1 MKTTV
6 GAILFNDALPA
17 PLREYSRVVS
27 KKNIRSILTDLADKY
42 PEHYASSVHTIKD
55 LGDKVAY
62 KTGHSVSLNDFRPP
76 PAKKAIMKKVQDR
89 LTKAMSAA
97 KTPDEFTS
105 AFGKIM
111 TEGKNELIGAVL
123 KDGAKKD
130 SGLAEMIFSGS
141 RGDSGQ
147 LNSIVGSPMA
157 VSDSQNNVIPIPII
171 NSFAQGLDPAEYW
184 AASYGTRKGVISTK
198 VATAEG
204 GYFGK
209 RLAVPVNRIVI
220 TEHDCG
226 TKNGIREEIDG
237 DILDTY
243 LAKAVGPY
251 KASTMVTREVL
262 GVLKRKNIKNV
273 LIRSPISCEAEEGI
287 CALCRG
293 IIETGKL
300 PGIGTNVGVSS
311 AMTIA
316 EPVAQ
321 GAMDVKHKGG
331 ALEDKHL
338 IDINMNTMKRL
349 VDIPKTFPQSA
360 VMAEEG
366 GKVTKIEKAPQGGTF
381 IWVGDIQHIAL
392 RGRKPKVKVGQ
403 TVIKGDPLSDG
414 IINPADVVRLKGI
427 GPGRVFFTKYFKNM
441 YKKVL
446 GKDLH
451 QKHFET
457 FARGL
462 INYVK
467 VEDARD
473 SEEILPGDFIPI
485 SKANKIYKDEEST
498 LSAPASSKGKWLTRP
513 YLHYTVGA
521 EVTDEMIKDFKEENI
536 SKIEVSSNQPGFE
549 PQMIRLDAVG
559 SLDPD
564 WMHRLG
570 GERLKTSL
578 LKAVKGGQ
586 KSHIHGTSFIPGI
599 AYGKDFGEM
608 RDKGKY

>member
-1 MKTTV
+1 MKTTIGSV
-6 GAILFNDALPA
+6 LFNAALPA
-17 PLREYSRVVS
+17 PLRDYQRVIS
-27 KKNIRSILTDLADKY
+27 KKNISDILTELADKY
-42 PEHYASSVHTIKD
+42 PQHYASSVHEIKA

-62 KTGHSVSLNDFRPP
+62 KTGHSVSLDDFRPP
-76 PAKKAIMKKVQDR
+76 PAKKKIMEDAQRK
-89 LTKAMSAA
+89 LKAATLSA
-97 KTPDEFTS
+97 KTADEFTS
-105 AFGKIM
+105 SFAKIM
-111 TEGKNELIGAVL
+111 NNSKNELLKEVL

-141 RGDSGQ
+141 RGSPGQ

-157 VSDSQNNVIPIPII
+157 VSDSQNRVIPIPII

-184 AASYGTRKGVISTK
+184 ASSYGTRKGVISTK

-209 RLAVPVNRIVI
+209 RLAVPVNRIIVTI
-220 TEHDCG
+220 HDCD
-226 TKNGIREEIDG
+226 THNGIREQVDG

-243 LAKAVGPY
+243 LAKGVGPF
-251 KASTMVTREVL
+251 KRNTMVTRSVL
-262 GVLKRKNIKNV
+262 DVLSKKSIRNV
-273 LIRSPISCEAEEGI
+273 LIRSPISCEAEEGV

-300 PGIGTNVGVSS
+300 PEIGSNVGVAS

-338 IDINMNTMKRL
+338 LNIDMNTLKRL

-360 VMAEEG
+360 VIAEED
-366 GKVTKIEKAPQGGTF
+366 GKITSIVKAPQGGTF
-381 IWVGDIQHIAL
+381 INVGETQHIAL
-392 RGRKPKVKVGQ
+392 RGRKPIVKLGDKV
-403 TVIKGDPLSDG
+403 TKGDPLSDG
-414 IINPADVVRLKGI
+414 IINPSDIVRLKGI
-427 GPGRVFFTKYFKNM
+427 GPGRVFFTKYFKDM
-441 YKKVL
+441 YKQVL
-446 GKDLH
+446 GKNLH

-467 VEDARD
+467 VDDAKD
-473 SEEILPGDFIPI
+473 SEEMLPGDYIPI
-485 SKANKIYKDEEST
+485 AKANRLYKDEKSEM
-498 LSAPASSKGKWLTRP
+498 LSPAKAKGMWLTKP
-513 YLHYTVGA
+513 YLHYSVGA
-521 EVTDEMIKDFKEENI
+521 EVTAAMVKDLTEE
-536 SKIEVSSNQPGFE
+536 KILKVSVSTNQPGFE

-586 KSHIHGTSFIPGI
+586 KSYIHGTSFIPGL
-599 AYGKDFGEM
+599 AYGQEFGET

>member
-6 GAILFNDALPA
+6 GNLLFNQALPPA
-17 PLREYSRVVS
+17 MRDYSRVIS
-27 KKNIRSILTDLADKY
+27 KQNIGVILTELADNY
-42 PEHYASSVHTIKD
+42 PEHYAASVHEIKK
-55 LGDKVAY
+55 LGDDVAY
-62 KTGHSVSLNDFRPP
+62 STGHSVSLNDFKPP
-76 PAKKAIMKKVQDR
+76 PDKKKIIKNTEDQLR
-89 LTKAMSAA
+89 KAVIRA
-97 KTPDEFTS
+97 KTPEEFNSQFAKVMNTN
-105 AFGKIM
+105 
-111 TEGKNELIGAVL
+111 KNKLIEAVL
-123 KDGAKKD
+123 KDGAKKK

-141 RGDSGQ
+141 RGDKGQ

-157 VSDSQNNVIPIPII
+157 VSDSQNRVIPVPIV

-220 TEHDCG
+220 TERDCG
-226 TKNGIREEIDG
+226 TQNGIRETIDG
-237 DILDTY
+237 DILDTH
-243 LAKAVGPY
+243 LAKSVGPY
-251 KASTMVTREVL
+251 KRNTLVTRSIISSL
-262 GVLKRKNIKNV
+262 RKKGISGV

-287 CALCRG
+287 CTMCRG
-293 IIETGKL
+293 VIETGKL
-300 PGIGTNVGVSS
+300 PAIGTNVGVAS

-338 IDINMNTMKRL
+338 LNIDMNTLKRL

-360 VMAEEG
+360 VVSEES

-381 IWVGDIQHIAL
+381 IWVGETQHIAL
-392 RGRKPKVKVGQ
+392 RGRRPTVKVGD
-403 TVIKGDPLSDG
+403 TVVKGDPLSDG
-414 IINPADVVRLKGI
+414 IINPSDIVRLKGI
-427 GPGRVFFTKYFKNM
+427 GPGRTFFTKYFKNM
-441 YKKVL
+441 YKDVL
-446 GKDLH
+446 GKNLH

-467 VEDARD
+467 VEDAGD

-485 SKANKIYKDEEST
+485 AKANKLYEDKKSVSISPEKALGMW
-498 LSAPASSKGKWLTRP
+498 LSKP

-521 EVTDEMIKDFKEENI
+521 EVTKAMVKDLKEE
-536 SKIEVSSNQPGFE
+536 KITSIKVSEVQPAFE

-586 KSHIHGTSFIPGI
+586 KSHIHGTSFIPGL
-599 AYGKDFGEM
+599 AYGEEFGEV

>member
-6 GAILFNDALPA
+6 GAILFNNALPA
-17 PLREYSRVVS
+17 PLRDYDRVVS
-27 KKNIRSILTDLADKY
+27 KNNISTILTDLADKY
-42 PEHYASSVHTIKD
+42 PEHYASSVHTIKA

-76 PAKKAIMKKVQDR
+76 PAKKEIMKKVQKR
-89 LTKAMSAA
+89 LASAMASA
-97 KTPDEFTS
+97 KTASEFNS
-105 AFGKIM
+105 SFGKIM
-111 TEGKNELIGAVL
+111 TEGKNELIEAVL
-123 KDGAKKD
+123 KDGAKKK

-141 RGDSGQ
+141 RGDKGQ

-157 VSDSQNNVIPIPII
+157 VSDSQNNVIPVPIV

-209 RLAVPVNRIVI
+209 RLAVPVNRIIV

-243 LAKAVGPY
+243 LAKAVGLY
-251 KASTMVTREVL
+251 KSSTLVTRELL

-300 PGIGTNVGVSS
+300 PGIGTNVGVAS

-338 IDINMNTMKRL
+338 LNIDMNTLKRL

-360 VMAEEG
+360 VMAEES
-366 GKVTKIEKAPQGGTF
+366 GKVAKIEKAPQGGTF
-381 IWVGDIQHIAL
+381 IWVGETQHIAL
-392 RGRKPKVKVGQ
+392 RGRKPIVKVGDKV
-403 TVIKGDPLSDG
+403 TKGDPLSDG
-414 IINPADVVRLKGI
+414 VINPSDIVRLKGI
-427 GPGRVFFTKYFKNM
+427 GPGRVFFTKYFKDM

-446 GKDLH
+446 GKNLH

-457 FARGL
+457 FSRGL

-467 VEDARD
+467 VEDSRD
-473 SEEILPGDFIPI
+473 SDEILPGDFIPI
-485 SKANKIYKDEEST
+485 SKANKIYKDEKSIT
-498 LSAPASSKGKWLTRP
+498 LSPKDAKNKWLTKP

-521 EVTDEMIKDFKEENI
+521 EVTEAMIRDFKEENI
-536 SKIEVSSNQPGFE
+536 SKIEVSDYQPAFE

-559 SLDPD
+559 GLDPD

-578 LKAVKGGQ
+578 LKAVRGGQ
-586 KSHIHGTSFIPGI
+586 KSHIHGSSFIPGL
-599 AYGKDFGEM
+599 AYGKEFGET
-608 RDKGKY
+608 REKGKY